1 MTFSPLAQESDLIS
15 NLESIVDQEYAT
27 IKELTDFEKELRF
40 ALLRQVELLQLKN
53 EYLNN
58 PYYNA
63 QSQDSKAVNA
73 DAQDIIEQLKSA
85 EKN

>member
-1 MTFSPLAQESDLIS
+1 MFMPIQVQCDLVS
-15 NLESIVDQEYAT
+15 NLASIVDQEYTT

-58 PYYNA
+58 PYYFQA
-63 QSQDSKAVNA
+63 EGSQKSDQDAA
-73 DAQDIIEQLKSA
+73 AAQDLIEQLK
-85 EKN
+85 